1 MENSSFPML
10 HGKSKDS
17 IILLTI
23 PEPVCSKLHLFANI
37 VSMFDTLPS
46 NAKQR
51 DSAKRRKEHL
61 DRYVT
66 RTVLDS
72 TTDAEVNMMPAA
84 QPSCR

>member
-1 MENSSFPML
+1 ML

-51 DSAKRRKEHL
+51 DSVVKMIRDYLSKSSHPQISFL
-61 DRYVT
+61 DIT
-66 RTVLDS
+66 
-72 TTDAEVNMMPAA
+72 
-84 QPSCR
+84 